1 MTDAATGTTMLPDPS
16 ARLEAAFRDIETR
29 MNGLPFINPRLGIE
43 AVAFAPWKHYWLGA
57 MVTPWSMNLML
68 LAGDPTAWRSLT
80 PGEKRRYV
88 FPAGNYDFVSA
99 HDLAIGEYFVCSL
112 FSPVLEFADH
122 ATAVET
128 ARLARAAL
136 FDVAQAEAAEGERAP
151 QPTQASEPGPLTQI
165 TASLHAPL
173 SRRDLF
179 HGRFGGGD
187 R

>member
-1 MTDAATGTTMLPDPS
+1 MTDVVASTPMLPDPS

-29 MNGLPFINPRLGIE
+29 MLGLPFINAALRVE
-43 AVAFAPWKHYWLGA
+43 AVAFAPWKGYWLGV
-57 MVTPWSMNLML
+57 MVTPWSMNLAL
-68 LAGDPTAWRSLT
+68 LARDPAAWRSLT

-99 HDLAIGEYFVCSL
+99 HDPAIGEYFVCSL

-122 ATAVET
+122 ATARET
-128 ARLARAAL
+128 ATLARAAL
-136 FDVAQAEAAEGERAP
+136 FDAAHAEALETPARTNA
-151 QPTQASEPGPLTQI
+151 AEPGPLAEI
-165 TASLHAPL
+165 AAKFDAPV

-179 HGRFGGGD
+179 HGRFGGGS